1 MCSTLKNFFLF
12 SIIILICIPL
22 QAQDPKKI
30 DYKSDRTRVD
40 EKNYPG
46 AFILSKVEN
55 QVYFL
60 HEGVEVWCDRAIFY
74 QNEDFFKAFG
84 NVRMKQGDTVNMT
97 SKYAEYNGDTQF
109 AFASED
115 VLLETPSNQLTT
127 DSLFFNRKTQQA
139 FYRSGGK
146 VKDSA
151 STITSQ
157 IGRYFMN
164 LEKYAF
170 KNNVKVR
177 NPEYNIDSE
186 RLDFYSELGHAYL
199 YGPSTITSETSV
211 VYCERGFYDTR
222 KDKGFFVKNSK
233 IDYENRLLEGD
244 SIYFDRQRSFASA
257 TNNIK
262 VTDTINK
269 SVIRGHYAEVFREK
283 DSVFITKRPYA
294 SIKQDQDSLFIS
306 SDTLMITGKPE
317 FREMRAFYDAR
328 IYKTDLSGKADSIHT
343 SEKTGITKMIRKP
356 VLWSGNSQITGDTIH
371 LLSDTETEKLDSLKV
386 FYDSFMIQKDSIEGY
401 NQIKGKELFGLF
413 EDNEIYEVD
422 VVKNTETIFYIR
434 DDQSELVGIN
444 KSLSAKIK
452 LLFEEQEISDVIYY
466 KNVDSD
472 TYPKSLFPENGA
484 KLKDFN
490 WRGEEQLLQ
499 KLDLFKGRDSIVLP
513 KIKGIE
519 DPEIYDDFFQ
529 DLEEMNSNSDLKT
542 SELQSKSEDQ
552 SPEPS
557 EEKPKKLKKPK
568 AIKTDEE

>member
-1 MCSTLKNFFLF
+1 MRNLFVLFIFFLIVF
-12 SIIILICIPL
+12 PL
-22 QAQDPKKI
+22 KAQDTKKI

-84 NVRMKQGDTVNMT
+84 NVKMKQGDTINMT
-97 SKYAEYNGDTQF
+97 SKYAEYNGETQF
-109 AFASED
+109 AFASDD

-170 KNNVKVR
+170 KRNVKVR
-177 NPEYNIDSE
+177 NPEYKIDSE

-262 VTDTINK
+262 VTDTINE

-283 DSVFITKRPYA
+283 DSVFITKQPYA
-294 SIKQDQDSLFIS
+294 AVKQDKDSLFIS

-317 FREMRAFYDAR
+317 LREMRAFYDAR

-371 LLSDTETEKLDSLKV
+371 LLSDTKTEQLDSLKV
-386 FYDSFMIQKDSIEGY
+386 FYDAFMIQKDSIEGY

-422 VVKNTETIFYIR
+422 VIKNTETIFYIR
-434 DDQSELVGIN
+434 DDESELVGIN

-452 LLFEEQEISDVIYY
+452 LLFEDQKITDVIYY
-466 KNVDSD
+466 KNVDSK

-499 KLDLFKGRDSIVLP
+499 KSDLFKGRDSIVLP

-542 SELQSKSEDQ
+542 SKLQSENQKSDV
-552 SPEPS
+552 P
-557 EEKPKKLKKPK
+557 EEKSPRKLKKLK

>member
-1 MCSTLKNFFLF
+1 MRNLFVLFIFFLIVF
-12 SIIILICIPL
+12 PL
-22 QAQDPKKI
+22 KAQDTKKI

-84 NVRMKQGDTVNMT
+84 NVKMKQGDTINMT
-97 SKYAEYNGDTQF
+97 SKYAEYNGETQF
-109 AFASED
+109 AFASDD

-146 VKDSA
+146 GKDSA

-170 KNNVKVR
+170 KRNVKVR
-177 NPEYNIDSE
+177 NPEYKIDSE

-262 VTDTINK
+262 VTDTINE

-283 DSVFITKRPYA
+283 DSVFITKQPYA
-294 SIKQDQDSLFIS
+294 AVKQDKDSLFIS

-317 FREMRAFYDAR
+317 LREMRAFYDAR

-371 LLSDTETEKLDSLKV
+371 LLSDTKTEQLDSLKV
-386 FYDSFMIQKDSIEGY
+386 FYDAFMIQKDSIEGY

-422 VVKNTETIFYIR
+422 VIKNTETIFYIR
-434 DDQSELVGIN
+434 DDESELVGIN

-452 LLFEEQEISDVIYY
+452 LLFEDQKITDVIYY
-466 KNVDSD
+466 KNVDSK

-499 KLDLFKGRDSIVLP
+499 KSDLFKGRDSIVLP

-542 SELQSKSEDQ
+542 SKLQSENQKSDV
-552 SPEPS
+552 P
-557 EEKPKKLKKPK
+557 EEKSPRKLKKLK